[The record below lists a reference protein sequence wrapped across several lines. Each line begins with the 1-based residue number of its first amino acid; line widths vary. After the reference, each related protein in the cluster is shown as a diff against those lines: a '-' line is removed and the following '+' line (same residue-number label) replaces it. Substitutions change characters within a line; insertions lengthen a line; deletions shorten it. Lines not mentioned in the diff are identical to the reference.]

1 MRRLIVG
8 IDGGGTKTN
17 LIAVDVKTGSVVSTA
32 SSGSIHFSAMGEA
45 TALRNLELGIA
56 SLQLCEDDQVVAVS
70 IGDPAIDDCDNDTPI
85 TSLSAT
91 AANFCR
97 CGKVFTKGDVFM
109 AMYSYSG
116 GQSGAFLIAGTGS
129 MGIALTEP
137 YHHDGVN
144 RYLNVGG
151 WAMPTTDPGSG
162 YDIAIQGIQAAF
174 HAFDGVGKHTELTN
188 ALLAFAKVDAPRQL
202 IPLFNGGSF
211 TRGQIAQFARSVDAC
226 ARQGDAVAIAI
237 LEAAGHIL
245 AQYAIQLM
253 RYLPQPRIGIY
264 GSVLLHNHIVYSTF
278 ENEVLSAIPA
288 AQIVFPTLAPEYG
301 AVMFAADA
309 LQIDRRLWSWK

>member
-17 LIAVDVKTGSVVSTA
+17 LVAVDIKTGSVVSTA
-32 SSGSIHFSAMGEA
+32 SSGSIHFSTMGEA
-45 TALRNLELGIA
+45 TALHNLELGIA
-56 SLQLCEDDQVVAVS
+56 ALQLCDADQVVAVS

-91 AANFCR
+91 AGNCCR
-97 CGKVFTKGDVFM
+97 CDKVFTKGDVFM
-109 AMYSYSG
+109 AMYSCSG
-116 GQSGAFLIAGTGS
+116 GRSGAFLIAGTGS

-137 YHHDGVN
+137 YHHGGVN

-188 ALLAFAKVDAPRQL
+188 ALLAFAKVDEPRQL
-202 IPLFNGGSF
+202 IPLFNGGAF
-211 TRGQIAQFARSVDAC
+211 TRGQIAQFAQSVDAC
-226 ARQGDAVAIAI
+226 AQQGDAISISI

-245 AQYAIQLM
+245 SQYAIQLM
-253 RYLPQPRIGIY
+253 RNLPQPRVGIY
-264 GSVLLHNHIVYSTF
+264 GSVLLRNRIVYSTF
-278 ENEVLSAIPA
+278 ENEVLTAIPA